1 MLRAFAVIFPEDLRL
16 TFYEQ
21 VSPRSLRLASN
32 SSHCSN
38 RRFGELDSVGQ
49 TSLYLV
55 NQAFI
60 YLTPSRK
67 TSSSRDTAIFALH
80 NRVFQIVYM
89 HDGGR
94 PDTPCIYMCAHAL
107 LLLLE
112 VVSRVIYWHVQGP
125 SAHRGYH
132 AKNTIAGRTMPF

>member
-1 MLRAFAVIFPEDLRL
+1 MRNVLRLVSQRVSRHTLRALNVSRVLTVLRAFAVIFPEDLRL

-94 PDTPCIYMCAHAL
+94 PNTPGICVHTPYYYC
-107 LLLLE
+107 
-112 VVSRVIYWHVQGP
+112 
-125 SAHRGYH
+125 
-132 AKNTIAGRTMPF
+132 